1 MVQQTSG
8 TDRSGIGWSFG
19 RQPLQRYEENLADH
33 SYIWTAEW
41 YAKDGNDSSTMETY
55 MVTPLNSEAVR
66 LGSYYICK
74 IPHLS
79 YLIIK

>member
-41 YAKDGNDSSTMETY
+41 YAKDGNDSLVFVILLWILTL
-55 MVTPLNSEAVR
+55 TPAR
-66 LGSYYICK
+66 
-74 IPHLS
+74 PDA
-79 YLIIK
+79 